1 MTVRDAAG
9 VSPSPTVNGRAGVGT
24 SSAVVWSGIAVIVG
38 ASGLYYDVP
47 APVIGA
53 VNGLLVTLTLLAVYF
68 IQPMIF
74 VRLFRLR

>member
-1 MTVRDAAG
+1 VKTG
-9 VSPSPTVNGRAGVGT
+9 HTI
-24 SSAVVWSGIAVIVG
+24 AVVLGLWLAVAVIVG